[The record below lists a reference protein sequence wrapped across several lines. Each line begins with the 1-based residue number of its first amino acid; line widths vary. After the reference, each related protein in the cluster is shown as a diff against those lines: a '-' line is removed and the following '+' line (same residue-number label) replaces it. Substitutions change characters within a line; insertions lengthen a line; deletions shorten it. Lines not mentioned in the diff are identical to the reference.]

1 MKTCLVIG
9 GAGFIGRN
17 VVPLLVE
24 SGREVIVLGR
34 RPNAHEKLSRE
45 CRYISGDYTD
55 RVLLRGVLEN
65 GAEVIDMAYSTVPK
79 TSYDDPV
86 FDLLSNLPASVG
98 LFQEALASGASRVL
112 IVSSGGTVYG
122 PTNRLPITEDH
133 PTIPISP
140 YGITKLTTDRYAS
153 MFHINTGLPVVVVR
167 PANAYGEDQ
176 QTGTGQGFIAAAIEA
191 ILSGREIEVYGREG
205 TIRDYIHVKD
215 VASGIVAVLNHGR
228 EGEIYNIGTGVGT
241 SNAEIVRM
249 LMGLAE
255 SKCLP
260 VRVKTLPPRR
270 FDVEAN
276 ILDCSKLNG
285 ICGWKP
291 VMPLQSG
298 LRKMWEV
305 FLDSATGGTV

>member
-17 VVPLLVE
+17 VVSLLVG

-34 RPNAHEKLSRE
+34 RPNAHEKLPRE

-55 RVLLRGVLEN
+55 RTLLRRVLEN

-98 LFQEALASGASRVL
+98 LFQEALSSGSNRVL

-122 PTNRLPITEDH
+122 PTNRLPISENH
-133 PTIPISP
+133 PTMPISP
-140 YGITKLTTDRYAS
+140 YGITKLTTDLYAS
-153 MFHINTGLPVVVVR
+153 MFHTNTGLPVVVVR
-167 PANAYGEDQ
+167 PANAYGEEQ
-176 QTGTGQGFIAAAIEA
+176 KTGTGQGFIAAAIEA
-191 ILSGREIEVYGREG
+191 ILCGREIEIYGKEG

-215 VASGIVAVLNHGR
+215 VAAGILAVLNQGR
-228 EGEIYNIGTGVGT
+228 DGEIYNIGTGIGT

-249 LMGLAE
+249 LTGFAE
-255 SKCLP
+255 SRSLP
-260 VRVKTLPPRR
+260 VRVKTQPPRR
-270 FDVEAN
+270 FDVAAN

-285 ICGWKP
+285 ICGWKAEI
-291 VMPLQSG
+291 PLESG

-305 FLDSATGGTV
+305 FLDSAAGGTV